1 MNFYTDK
8 MLLEQRLDLNP
19 PLHPRRT
26 LDQYY
31 YWALKDIERQDKS
44 QVVYRATAP
53 KKHALHIT
61 DQWSKRD
68 LNCRECLKDMR
79 TVPRLLMVD
88 QLWLWILD
96 GRWSPLLCQFAKI
109 FTEAVTQIQSLHSFR
124 RGGEGMRMI
133 ILTYIADF
141 APGSK
146 QSRTTKSIQLTT

>member
-8 MLLEQRLDLNP
+8 TLLKNRLDLIP

-31 YWALKDIERQDKS
+31 YWALKDIETQDKS

-53 KKHALHIT
+53 TKHLS
-61 DQWSKRD
+61 DQFAERD
-68 LNCRECLKDMR
+68 LDCRECLQDIR

-96 GRWSPLLCQFAKI
+96 ASKRLFSPHDLVRKI
-109 FTEAVTQIQSLHSFR
+109 YSH
-124 RGGEGMRMI
+124 
-133 ILTYIADF
+133 Y
-141 APGSK
+141 
-146 QSRTTKSIQLTT
+146 